1 MQIAPRTLL
10 NEYGAMLRNPGRRYG
25 SEGFGEFFQ
34 HQLGENLTGLAHHPI
49 VL

>member
-1 MQIAPRTLL
+1 MQIAQRKLQ
-10 NEYGAMLRNPGRRYG
+10 NEYDAMLRSPQRRYG

-49 VL
+49 GL